1 MFRDYINIAVRNI
14 RSRSLRSWLTILGIV
29 IGVFLIIS
37 LISLSEGIKSSVL
50 KELRMMGNN
59 LIMVFPGQ
67 SNDLMATFM
76 GGMELNDEDVKA
88 IRETKG
94 VDSVI
99 PMVWK
104 SEMVRYGEKKKVI
117 FLYAISWRRDL
128 DLFKSQLG
136 WSLEKGHWPAPR
148 KREIVVG
155 SLVAKD
161 IFPDMKIGSEANIA
175 GRKFKVVGILNSL
188 GSKQDDSMVGI
199 DSDIFRDITGKRKG
213 AQFALVVIK
222 PGFAPAKVAEQIK
235 SNLKQHSK
243 RIRGKDSSSFS
254 VLTSDKV
261 SGIVGNIMS
270 LIQTLIFSLASIAI
284 VVGAIGIMNTMY
296 TSVQERIRE
305 IGVMKAI
312 GARNSTISNIFLIE
326 SGIMGLIGGIGG
338 VILGIGLAK
347 IVEIFFQIHPIF
359 YLKASITP
367 SLIIFGLLFSFLLG
381 CLSGLLPARRAARLK
396 PVDALRY
403 E

>member
-50 KELRMMGNN
+50 KELSMMGNN